1 MNPLPWHAR
10 YIPQRVC
17 RWHRPYPSRTELCS
31 EFKCTIY
38 FARRRRNKAV
48 ANTPNGK
55 NGSLDTKGKQILSL
69 YEIVSTKSEI
79 KLQEKQENLEQ
90 ELFPGHK
97 NELNWAKSEMQTIP
111 ITFATG
117 DYAPE

>member
-1 MNPLPWHAR
+1 MSAADTDC
-10 YIPQRVC
+10 IPQEQNYV
-17 RWHRPYPSRTELCS
+17 
-31 EFKCTIY
+31 
-38 FARRRRNKAV
+38 
-48 ANTPNGK
+48 PNSNALSILHVDAETRLLPTLLMEK

-97 NELNWAKSEMQTIP
+97 NEVN
-111 ITFATG
+111 
-117 DYAPE
+117 